1 MQAVK
6 VLESL
11 AAGLLGADDAL
22 GVYAFEVLWVRGGNG
37 EIGRT
42 LQGVVIEKMPPP
54 EGDRVKDAVF
64 GMQVLHAGQ
73 GVVVPV
79 HHHLAAAG
87 VIGLLRAQAGEVG
100 ALHGSGDDQTL
111 SLLNIQAHPGQKPG
125 IFLQSMFHI
134 GFILSKIAKCC
145 LLKKIIPVRQGT
157 GCERNKN
164 FSRF

>member
-1 MQAVK
+1 MRWGSTPLRFSGSVA
-6 VLESL
+6 EM
-11 AAGLLGADDAL
+11 A
-22 GVYAFEVLWVRGGNG
+22 
-37 EIGRT
+37 IGRT

-111 SLLNIQAHPGQKPG
+111 SL
-125 IFLQSMFHI
+125 
-134 GFILSKIAKCC
+134 
-145 LLKKIIPVRQGT
+145 
-157 GCERNKN
+157 
-164 FSRF
+164 